1 MNPSRQGG
9 LRPKWDFLYYQVTR
23 ARHHPLEFNPLSGL
37 DPFVKRVVDL
47 LDKKSDNLELVFT
60 GRKCPQELI
69 ERADLVSV
77 IHEIKHPFQKGL
89 KARKG
94 IEF

>member
-1 MNPSRQGG
+1 
-9 LRPKWDFLYYQVTR
+9 
-23 ARHHPLEFNPLSGL
+23 
-37 DPFVKRVVDL
+37 VKRVVDL

-77 IHEIKHPFQKGL
+77 IHEISTLF
-89 KARKG
+89 RRD
-94 IEF
+94 